1 MQRPPE
7 SATEPRALAGAFLV
21 PIGAVRPVRQPRRWF
36 DPDKLAML
44 AASIR
49 ERGILQPL
57 LVRADGRGGYLVLAG
72 ERRLRAA
79 RQLGLTEIPVLVR
92 DVDDADALLETLIEN
107 VVRADLTLEEEA
119 GAYQR
124 LLDLGLSQREIG
136 RRTGINQGT
145 ISRALRLWADETLG
159 DAVTTGA
166 LGQAEAQEL
175 LSLPAEERKPLVEV
189 LTARRRAGEAVS
201 RPELRALVERQRR
214 TGSIPVPDPAGPA
227 PLIRHGI
234 VGAPLRPTPT
244 QRDAPAG
251 DALRNIPPAGPTP
264 TRETASPTDAQRI
277 TPPAAPPPAAV
288 PTEPLPDGVEERAR
302 LRARSRAR
310 ALRLHIDVEF
320 VAIRP
325 WAGDPLVREELTA
338 ARRALTLPEE
348 NA

>member
-21 PIGAVRPVRQPRRWF
+21 PIGAVRAVRQPRRWF

-175 LSLPAEERKPLVEV
+175 LSLSAEERKPLVEV

-234 VGAPLRPTPT
+234 VGAPLRPTP
-244 QRDAPAG
+244 P
-251 DALRNIPPAGPTP
+251 
-264 TRETASPTDAQRI
+264 RETAPSADAQRI
-277 TPPAAPPPAAV
+277 TPTSGKTAALEAVPATVPPVAPHPQPI
-288 PTEPLPDGVEERAR
+288 PTEPLPGGAD
-302 LRARSRAR
+302 AR
-310 ALRLHIDVEF
+310 ALRLHIDVEL
-320 VAIRP
+320 AALRP
-325 WAGDPLVREELTA
+325 MASDPLVREDLAA
-338 ARRALTLPEE
+338 ARQALTLPERTE
-348 NA
+348 